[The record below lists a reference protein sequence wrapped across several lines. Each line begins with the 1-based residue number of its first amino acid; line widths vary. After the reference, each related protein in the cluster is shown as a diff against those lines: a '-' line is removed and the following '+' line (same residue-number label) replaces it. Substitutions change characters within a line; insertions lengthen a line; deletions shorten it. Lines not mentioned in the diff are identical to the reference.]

1 MLSRVADSLYWMSRY
16 FERADHCARVLEAN
30 YNLLLNPS
38 KPSREQRLDRIA
50 LSLGLQPDHAATDA
64 QTTMLR
70 LIAQPGNRFTIVSS
84 ITGARENASQVREQI
99 SSEMWERLNQLY
111 HVMTTAR
118 NSRES
123 DDDPL
128 RLLMSFREGAYQ
140 FYGVTDM
147 TMSHGEGWYFI
158 QLGKYMERA
167 CGLSILLDAHFSAL
181 TGADDLDW
189 AGLLASCSAFEAY
202 RKVHTADLTAD
213 RIAEF
218 LLLNSEFPYTVRY
231 STEGMH
237 LALNAIADLTSTR
250 KAARIERTIGR
261 LRSSLAYVQIEEV
274 MARNFHS
281 YLQSVLEQCHELHS
295 AVHEVYTHYPIESAF
310 EV

>member
-111 HVMTTAR
+111 HVMTAAR

-123 DDDPL
+123 DGDPL
-128 RLLMSFREGAYQ
+128 RLLLSFREGAYQ

>member
-38 KPSREQRLDRIA
+38 KPSREQRLNRIA
-50 LSLGLQPDHAATDA
+50 LSLGLQSDHAATDA

-111 HVMTTAR
+111 HVMTAAR

-167 CGLSILLDAHFSAL
+167 CGLSLLLDAHFAEAN
-181 TGADDLDW
+181 GADDLDW
-189 AGLLASCSAFEAY
+189 VGLLTSCAAVEAY
-202 RKVHTADLTAD
+202 RKVNTSNVSPECVAD
-213 RIAEF
+213 F
-218 LLLNSEFPYTVRY
+218 LILNPEFPHTIRY
-231 STEGMH
+231 AADQMSF
-237 LALNAIADLTSTR
+237 ALD
-250 KAARIERTIGR
+250 KIGR
-261 LRSSLAYVQIEEV
+261 ASCRERV
-274 MARNFHS
+274 
-281 YLQSVLEQCHELHS
+281 
-295 AVHEVYTHYPIESAF
+295 
-310 EV
+310 